1 MQREAKTKS
10 KKAQDN
16 SAMQEAKIDSTER
29 KSENQNS
36 MVNESEVLQNVMV
49 ALARA
54 VNINQALE
62 IVLVNLQNLIH
73 YDRAGFFLLDQNRGY
88 VLVEKALQDREQPA
102 GTSMDNDPLVLQML
116 HTKRPVIVSDI
127 RFDERFLARTDMQSV
142 RAWMGAPLFS
152 GDEMIGFISLGSLEV
167 GAYKNSDSL

>member
-73 YDRAGFFLLDQNRGY
+73 YD
-88 VLVEKALQDREQPA
+88 
-102 GTSMDNDPLVLQML
+102 
-116 HTKRPVIVSDI
+116 I
-127 RFDERFLARTDMQSV
+127 
-142 RAWMGAPLFS
+142 
-152 GDEMIGFISLGSLEV
+152 
-167 GAYKNSDSL
+167 KN